1 MSLFLRFD
9 IVLNCR
15 RRKKD
20 IQCVSVQK
28 CNDEMY
34 SSKLRYHMIG
44 SVSYFHLHGVYY
56 KENNSHISF
65 PYSCQTDHEL
75 HLEKLLKD
83 KSKKCYSSQN

>member
-1 MSLFLRFD
+1 
-9 IVLNCR
+9 
-15 RRKKD
+15 
-20 IQCVSVQK
+20 
-28 CNDEMY
+28 
-34 SSKLRYHMIG
+34 MIG

-56 KENNSHISF
+56 KENNSHTSF